1 MDDVFGSTKK
11 MAQENA
17 SKKVTVTEQ
26 KTTGKASDTHLM
38 CSLQPCQQP
47 TCWPFELKAPLPH
60 SKERLEN
67 S

>member
-26 KTTGKASDTHLM
+26 KTTGRASDTHLLFFATM
-38 CSLQPCQQP
+38 SA
-47 TCWPFELKAPLPH
+47 TYMYAI
-60 SKERLEN
+60 
-67 S
+67 